1 MYNNEIKLDKNIIY
15 FEEIDSTQKE
25 IWRLFE
31 KNKIKDSLVVI
42 TKKQINGIGTH
53 GRKWI
58 NESDRNILFS
68 IGINFENIDLNEI
81 KINVLDGLTI
91 QIAEML
97 IEVFKEIYNISSIK
111 IKAPNDLILNDRK
124 IGGILTETKLQG
136 NNLKRLV
143 LGIGINTNQID
154 FNDKE
159 IKDIATSLKKELKIS
174 IDNDLVIKFFI
185 KKLEKN
191 LIKRIVR

>member
-111 IKAPNDLILNDRK
+111 IKSPNDLILNDRK

-154 FNDKE
+154 FNDKV

>member
-111 IKAPNDLILNDRK
+111 IKSPNDLILNDRK

>member
-111 IKAPNDLILNDRK
+111 IKSPNDLILNDRK

-185 KKLEKN
+185 KKLEMN